1 MTRYALAVLG
11 GALLGRADALA
22 ELAYRRHA
30 RRSGEVVCYEGD
42 YAYHDS
48 TAAGIHDGDKCPRCG
63 AAV

>member
-1 MTRYALAVLG
+1 MRAFTRGLVALRYEA
-11 GALLGRADALA
+11 
-22 ELAYRRHA
+22 AYRRRA